1 MKPNENP
8 AGGAELPET
17 RDDALFEALGK
28 SKKRKKRR
36 ILRTALILVVLT
48 AAALTA
54 GVGILQ
60 RQVRQQFA
68 SREDAVLSY
77 TAAAGS
83 ISTVVSGSGTLQ
95 NVDTEAVCV
104 PDGVEVTKLLVEAG
118 DAVAEGELL
127 ATVDMSTVRTA
138 MAQLQA
144 QLDTLDETIS
154 EAEADR
160 VDSYIYAGVTGR
172 VKAVYGQP
180 GTSVVDTMVEHGAL
194 AVLSLDGFLALDLET
209 DALREGD
216 SVTVLRPEGQE
227 IGGIVESVI
236 GGTATVLVTDDGP
249 LLEEEVTVLSASG
262 ETLGRAMLYIHDPLA
277 VTGYAG
283 TVNYVN
289 AYENQKVYSGTALFI
304 LKDTST
310 TANYDALL
318 RQRAEAEKT
327 LLELLKLQSH
337 SGVPASIS
345 GSVFSVTEPQEG
357 VTEVAVL
364 SPDASMSV
372 TVTVG
377 EADIL
382 SLKPGQ
388 KADVTV
394 SSVSEDPFT
403 GTVTQIDKTA
413 ASGSY
418 TAVIALE
425 KVPGMLVG
433 MTAGVDIRIQGVD
446 DAILIPVEALHRT
459 GSGAY
464 VYTSYDEETQEY
476 GGRVDVVTGLSNNS
490 YVQIKSGLKP
500 GDMVYY
506 TEEQSFA
513 DMFGGMGVGGSRE
526 DRRPGG
532 DFSGQIPG
540 GERPD
545 FGGERPQMPGGNQG

>member
-1 MKPNENP
+1 M
-8 AGGAELPET
+8 
-17 RDDALFEALGK
+17 
-28 SKKRKKRR
+28 
-36 ILRTALILVVLT
+36 
-48 AAALTA
+48 
-54 GVGILQ
+54 
-60 RQVRQQFA
+60 
-68 SREDAVLSY
+68 
-77 TAAAGS
+77 
-83 ISTVVSGSGTLQ
+83 
-95 NVDTEAVCV
+95 
-104 PDGVEVTKLLVEAG
+104 
-118 DAVAEGELL
+118 
-127 ATVDMSTVRTA
+127 
-138 MAQLQA
+138 
-144 QLDTLDETIS
+144 
-154 EAEADR
+154 
-160 VDSYIYAGVTGR
+160 
-172 VKAVYGQP
+172 
-180 GTSVVDTMVEHGAL
+180 
-194 AVLSLDGFLALDLET
+194 
-209 DALREGD
+209 REGD

-364 SPDASMSV
+364 SPDVSMSV

-532 DFSGQIPG
+532 DFGGQIPG
-540 GERPD
+540 GERPG

>member
-138 MAQLQA
+138 MAQLQD

-364 SPDASMSV
+364 SPDVSMSV

-526 DRRPGG
+526 DQRPGG
-532 DFSGQIPG
+532 DFGGQIPG

>member
-364 SPDASMSV
+364 SPDVSMSV

-490 YVQIKSGLKP
+490 YVQIKSGLNP